1 MKTLKDHLEFD
12 LNNEKM
18 ILEMASIGDIDNKL
32 TIIIRMND
40 PGNIP
45 HFHIV
50 DKVTLGDKFH
60 TCIKIEIPEYFH
72 HTGKEDVLNSKQR
85 KLLVTYLSSEIK
97 KGLSAWEYLVMTWN
111 MNNSKMNVDANTPMP
126 DYNNLK

>member
-1 MKTLKDHLEFD
+1 MRDVKEHLEFN
-12 LNNEKM
+12 LNDERM
-18 ILEMASIGDIDNKL
+18 LMEMASIGDLDSKL

-50 DKVTLGDKFH
+50 DKHTLGSKFH
-60 TCIKIEIPEYFH
+60 TCIKITSPEYFH

-85 KLLVTYLSSEIK
+85 KLLVTYLSSTIK
-97 KGLSAWEYLVMTWN
+97 HGLTAWEYLVMTWN
-111 MNNSKMNVDANTPMP
+111 FNNSSLNVDENILMP
-126 DYNNLK
+126 DYTQLN